1 MITIITALTI
11 FRIIKFGITY
21 RPGPS
26 IDALVKASEHPL
38 SVIMVGVGD
47 GPWNTMET
55 FDDRLPSRLPFVVTV
70 ITGENLLQLNITAI
84 LLPLTNMQFFRS
96 SGPVGGD
103 DLWHQPIRATAPL
116 FFSFSLSPSPPL
128 LKPS

>member
-1 MITIITALTI
+1 MITIITALAI
-11 FRIIKFGITY
+11 FRIIEFSITY

-70 ITGENLLQLNITAI
+70 ITGENLL
-84 LLPLTNMQFFRS
+84 
-96 SGPVGGD
+96 
-103 DLWHQPIRATAPL
+103 
-116 FFSFSLSPSPPL
+116 
-128 LKPS
+128 